1 MAPHVG
7 RVARGPLSGCVRG
20 VPPPQ
25 QPSRRT
31 QTCRAEEHSWPSRL
45 TSLASPTRRPVSGPE
60 TGLPYDPVV
69 AATDITQ
76 ATTTVKCNIV
86 FKAINRAGISGDVE
100 ASALGFIEAGDIML
114 IADIA
119 ERDQIDGAIEFVVRD
134 EVWLIVATRV
144 DAIGTVQRY
153 LVFGRK
159 K

>member
-1 MAPHVG
+1 
-7 RVARGPLSGCVRG
+7 VAVSPDFAGFADAQTRLRDHFGDEVTFKFEPQPTYPPNTPLD
-20 VPPPQ
+20 
-25 QPSRRT
+25 
-31 QTCRAEEHSWPSRL
+31 
-45 TSLASPTRRPVSGPE
+45 PE